1 MKHRILLVED
11 HEDIREIV
19 SAMLTY
25 HNFEVVA
32 LPTAEEMFE
41 RLPTIDPDLVVL
53 DIRLPGMDGCQA
65 LSLLRQQGFS
75 KPIFLFSEYYDLFA
89 ENIRGC
95 VPDGFFPKSKGP
107 LVLMEGIRERLSAS
121 ARGVQN

>member
-25 HNFEVVA
+25 HHYEVVA

-41 RLPTIDPDLVVL
+41 RLHTIDPDLVVL

-65 LSLLRQQGFS
+65 LKLLRRNGFG
-75 KPIFLFSEYYDLFA
+75 KPIFFYSEYYDLFA
-89 ENIRGC
+89 DDIRSC
-95 VPDGFFPKSKGP
+95 MADGFFPKSKGP
-107 LVLMEGIRERLSAS
+107 LILMEGIRERLSAP